1 LGKKDWY
8 LGQGLVVAIA
18 VTDIEQVILEGKF
31 DDCMIHV
38 PTVRA
43 TAVGRDA
50 VLAGDPKTLDYYVI
64 LI

>member
-1 LGKKDWY
+1 MGKKDWY

-31 DDCMIHV
+31 DDCMIYV